1 MALGKSVAEVR
12 ALSYVEYRSWE
23 LFYALE
29 PFGWG
34 AHHAALHNI
43 HRNPKKEKAKN
54 EDDLLNDRAKEI
66 IRELRPDPDMSK
78 MSDQEKRD
86 FIKKQVKKD
95 FRIK

>member
-1 MALGKSVAEVR
+1 M
-12 ALSYVEYRSWE
+12 
-23 LFYALE
+23 FYALE

-34 AHHAALHNI
+34 AHHAALYNI

-54 EDDLLNDRAKEI
+54 EDTLLSDRAKEI
-66 IRELRPDPDMSK
+66 IRELRPAPDMSQ
-78 MSDQEKRD
+78 MTDQEKRD